1 MNKFKRNYKIK
12 IISLLSSIVLW
23 LYVMATVDPEETKL
37 FENVPVTITNIS
49 ELNDKNLVIYPK
61 KEITTSVYVTGKLSN
76 IKKIS
81 KSDIN
86 VYGQINSPIEG
97 NNEVYLKVSTPQRVN
112 YDFKNQVMIVILE
125 KVISEE
131 KDIKIDNINT
141 ETIKGNSGKST
152 TIKSKNTKSKDK
164 K

>member
-61 KEITTSVYVTGKLSN
+61 KELTTSVYVTGKLSN

-112 YDFKNQVMIVILE
+112 YDFKNQAFM
-125 KVISEE
+125 
-131 KDIKIDNINT
+131 
-141 ETIKGNSGKST
+141 
-152 TIKSKNTKSKDK
+152 
-164 K
+164 